1 MNDKEKAAWLSFVD
15 VMKNFL
21 GNKKAGNYEDLVG
34 NMLSAFRDLGCKMS
48 IKVHFLF
55 SHLDK
60 FPDNLGAVSDEQ
72 GELFHQDLM
81 AVEERY
87 QGRWDRHMLADYCWS
102 IKRDCP
108 AIVYK
113 RKSYKRKYSQ
123 VICVL
128 TNCLYMDKLIVY
140 TFLQWRWCARTVHWI
155 LYHFTC

>member
-1 MNDKEKAAWLSFVD
+1 MDGECFQHILRTFPGLCYEKIKAEVFDGPQIRTLVRDQAFVQAMNDKEKEAWLSFVD

-34 NMLSAFRDLGCKMS
+34 NMLSAFRHLGCKLS

-72 GELFHQDLM
+72 EERFDQDLM

-87 QGRWDRHMLADYCWS
+87 QGRWDRNMLADYC
-102 IKRDCP
+102 
-108 AIVYK
+108 
-113 RKSYKRKYSQ
+113 
-123 VICVL
+123 
-128 TNCLYMDKLIVY
+128 
-140 TFLQWRWCARTVHWI
+140 
-155 LYHFTC
+155 